1 MTTDEIIEDRNREI
15 TQRFSSAPWFDKVK
29 EFKIAI
35 VGLGG
40 IGSYAAYA
48 ISRFRPRRITLVDMD
63 TIELVNMSG
72 QMYREFDIGLLKT
85 EALALTLSEFSQYSV
100 NTRSERIQNLPYIID
115 EHNIIICGFDNME
128 ARRYVWNTMSESNDN
143 KLLIDGRMNAEFY
156 QLICVDINNLGARNR
171 YESDWLFCNKEAE
184 QTVCSFKQTS
194 FVGMQ
199 IGGMIGSLVANYAY
213 NLCETPMT
221 RPVPFL
227 TEFNSASMYLN
238 IEE

>member
-1 MTTDEIIEDRNREI
+1 MTTDEFIEDRNREV

-29 EFKIAI
+29 ELKIAI

-48 ISRFRPRRITLVDMD
+48 ISRFRPRRITLIDMD
-63 TIELVNMSG
+63 TIEAVNMSG
-72 QMYREFDIGLLKT
+72 QMYKESDIGLFKT
-85 EALALTLSEFSQYSV
+85 EALALTLEDFSQYAADTQSK
-100 NTRSERIQNLPYIID
+100 RIQEVPSIIS
-115 EHNIIICGFDNME
+115 EHDIIICGFDNMD
-128 ARRYVWNTMSESNDN
+128 ARRYVWTMFRNN
-143 KLLIDGRMNAEFY
+143 GNRLLIDGRMNAEVY
-156 QLICVDINNLGARNR
+156 QLICVDTNNIGARNR
-171 YESDWLFCNKEAE
+171 YESDWLFRNEEAE
-184 QTVCSFKQTS
+184 QTICSFKQTS

-213 NLCETPMT
+213 NLCEGPIA

-227 TEFNSASMYLN
+227 TEFNSVSMYLN

>member
-1 MTTDEIIEDRNREI
+1 MTTDEVIEDINREV
-15 TQRFSSAPWFDKVK
+15 TQRFSAAPWFDKVK
-29 EFKIAI
+29 DLKIAI
-35 VGLGG
+35 IGLGG

-48 ISRFRPRRITLVDMD
+48 LSRFRPERITLVDMD
-63 TIELVNMSG
+63 IIEAVNLSG
-72 QMYREFDIGLLKT
+72 QMYKRSDMGLFKT
-85 EALALTLSEFSQYSV
+85 EALSFLLGEFSQYSAD
-100 NTRSERIQNLPYIID
+100 TRSVRIQDASGLINEHDIIV
-115 EHNIIICGFDNME
+115 CGFDDMD
-128 ARRYVWNTMSESNDN
+128 ARKYVWDVFRSSGS

-156 QLICVDINNLGARNR
+156 QLICVDKDNISAINR
-171 YESDWLFCNKEAE
+171 YGTDWLFRNEEAE
-184 QTVCSFKQTS
+184 QTICSFKQTS

-213 NLCETPMT
+213 NLCENPIA